1 MRRAQPTPALPIV
14 FSLLLCVAILP
25 ACAKHTENAA
35 APRADSLIIPEPA
48 ALPSDFD
55 TLVDHRWTGTL
66 TYLDYTSNKHTTIR
80 STLRVRTDK
89 PSSGIWSIAIG
100 YDDEPHANA
109 ASELRLIDDGT
120 AINSGD
126 NTERVIS
133 RAQSPE
139 ALEIVTEHA
148 GTDNTKPATIRKTY
162 RISDKSF
169 SITKRVKFTGSS
181 DFIQRHEYRWT
192 R

>member
-1 MRRAQPTPALPIV
+1 MRRAKPTPARPIV
-14 FSLLLCVAILP
+14 FSLLLCAAILP
-25 ACAKHTENAA
+25 ACSKHTENAP

-66 TYLDYTSNKHTTIR
+66 TYLDYTSGKNTTIR

-89 PSSGIWSIAIG
+89 PSSGIWSIAFG

-120 AINSGD
+120 SIKNG
-126 NTERVIS
+126 NTVERVLS
-133 RAQSPE
+133 RAQSLE
-139 ALEIVTEHA
+139 AIEIVTEHA
-148 GTDNTKPATIRKTY
+148 GTDDNKPATIRKTY
-162 RISDKSF
+162 RIGAKVF
-169 SITKRVKFTGSS
+169 SITKRVKFAGSI